1 MKNRIVIATR
11 ESLLALWQ
19 ARYVAGKIKEAHPE
33 IDVELLP
40 VTTKGDQILDRPLVE
55 IGGKGL
61 FIKEL
66 EVMLL
71 EGQADLAVHSLKDMT
86 AELADGLTL
95 AAVTAR
101 EDPRDAFVS
110 GKYAS
115 LDELPQHA
123 VVGTSSLR
131 RQAQLLHYRSDLTV

>member
-95 AAVTAR
+95 AAVTAVKIQEMHLYQGNMHHWMNFR
-101 EDPRDAFVS
+101 SMLLSV
-110 GKYAS
+110 
-115 LDELPQHA
+115 H
-123 VVGTSSLR
+123 
-131 RQAQLLHYRSDLTV
+131 QA

>member
-101 EDPRDAFVS
+101 EDQEMHLYQEICIT
-110 GKYAS
+110 G
-115 LDELPQHA
+115 
-123 VVGTSSLR
+123 
-131 RQAQLLHYRSDLTV
+131 

>member
-19 ARYVAGKIKEAHPE
+19 ARYVAGKIKEAHSE

-61 FIKEL
+61 FIK
-66 EVMLL
+66 
-71 EGQADLAVHSLKDMT
+71 
-86 AELADGLTL
+86 
-95 AAVTAR
+95 
-101 EDPRDAFVS
+101 
-110 GKYAS
+110 
-115 LDELPQHA
+115 
-123 VVGTSSLR
+123 
-131 RQAQLLHYRSDLTV
+131 

>member
-66 EVMLL
+66 EVIQEMHLYQGNMHHWMNFRSMLL
-71 EGQADLAVHSLKDMT
+71 SVHQA
-86 AELADGLTL
+86 
-95 AAVTAR
+95 
-101 EDPRDAFVS
+101 
-110 GKYAS
+110 
-115 LDELPQHA
+115 
-123 VVGTSSLR
+123 
-131 RQAQLLHYRSDLTV
+131 